1 MIADKRTRMYRQL
14 SNLVIGLTCLL
25 LGALLNKW
33 QMTPTWESKQL
44 KLGTSLL
51 SPVPQNDL
59 VFAREKPQDTPKPTP
74 KPTTVLVQEEIVRV
88 FGENTIMLKV
98 AKCESGF
105 NPKAKNPKSS
115 ATGVFQIMSS
125 VHGISP
131 RFLTDY
137 KVNIAA
143 AHKLYLEQNLMPW
156 EASRNC
162 WSN

>member
-1 MIADKRTRMYRQL
+1 MLNDKRTKCYRQV
-14 SNLVIGLTCLL
+14 SQIVIGLTCLL

-88 FGENTIMLKV
+88 FGEDTIMLKV

-137 KVNIAA
+137 KVNIAIA
-143 AHKLYLEQNLMPW
+143 YKLFKEQGTNPW
-156 EASRNC
+156 VSSIGC
-162 WSN
+162 WGK